1 MVDPSEEGQDSPVVQ
16 AVTAC
21 RQSFNEFWDKLLTV
35 VETDVEAS
43 STKLMVKLAKSMFL
57 NQFPET
63 YTDEETGWTD
73 PSDIVEAVQL
83 IVIGTDI
90 VGDGAAFGLLLNE
103 MECMLRDDPV
113 TTEFQ
118 QIEGGTYG
126 ELLRMVAIRFI
137 LEFLKEDEEVLE
149 EQSRRIQLANEAN
162 TAAGLTGPH
171 PPRKGLSK
179 QYLRT
184 WEQLKRFWLNQAQFA
199 DLFRDG

>member
-1 MVDPSEEGQDSPVVQ
+1 MPDDQGDPVVQ

-43 STKLMVKLAKSMFL
+43 TTQLTIKLAKSMFM
-57 NQFPET
+57 NFPET
-63 YTDEETGWTD
+63 YVDEETGWTD

-83 IVIGTDI
+83 VVVGSDI

-103 MECMLRDDPV
+103 MECMLRDRPV

-118 QIEGGTYG
+118 QVEGGTYG
-126 ELLRMVAIRFI
+126 EILRMVAIRFI

-162 TAAGLTGPH
+162 AAAGLTGPH
-171 PPRKGLSK
+171 PPHKGLSK
-179 QYLRT
+179 HYLRT
-184 WEQLKRFWLNQAQFA
+184 WRQLKRFWLNQAQFA
-199 DLFRDG
+199 SLFPDG